1 MNAPAGA
8 LVSATAFLCAA
19 IASAAGGLDPIA
31 RCGEPSAAP
40 CAPPRAEYELVWS
53 DEFEEDGR
61 PDPANWTYE
70 RGFVRNRELQW
81 YQPDNAWC
89 EDGLLIIEARRER
102 VPNPRHDPEG
112 RDWRS
117 RRGHAEYSS
126 ASVTTR
132 GVHAWQ
138 YGRFEIRARI
148 DTRRGLWPA
157 FWTLGVDGRW
167 PATGEVDIMEYY
179 RGMLLANVAWASAEP
194 GRALWDDTR
203 KPITE
208 LGDADWSEQFHV
220 WRMDWNEDEI
230 RLYVDDILLNVVDL
244 DETLNEDG
252 SARNPLRQPHYLIL
266 NLAVGGTNGG
276 DPAATGFPAR
286 YEIDYVRVY
295 REVP

>member
-1 MNAPAGA
+1 MSASAPA

-19 IASAAGGLDPIA
+19 IASAAFDMDRIT
-31 RCGEPSAAP
+31 RCGDDSAVS
-40 CAPPRAEYELVWS
+40 CAPVYELVWS

-61 PDPANWTYE
+61 PDSTNWTYE

-89 EDGLLIIEARRER
+89 EDGLLIIEGRRER

-117 RRGHAEYSS
+117 QREHAEYTS

-132 GVHAWQ
+132 GLRSWQ
-138 YGRFEIRARI
+138 YGRFEMRARI
-148 DTRRGLWPA
+148 DTRPGLWPA
-157 FWTLGVDGRW
+157 FWTLGVEGRW

-179 RGMLLANVAWASAEP
+179 RGMLLANVAWTSSEP
-194 GRALWDDTR
+194 GRARWDDTR

-208 LGDADWSEQFHV
+208 LGGPDWSEQFHV
-220 WRMDWNEDEI
+220 WRMDWSQDEI

-244 DETLNEDG
+244 DDTFNEDASG
-252 SARNPLRQPHYLIL
+252 RNPLRQPHYLIL

-276 DPAATGFPAR
+276 DPAATDFPAH

-295 REVP
+295 REAP